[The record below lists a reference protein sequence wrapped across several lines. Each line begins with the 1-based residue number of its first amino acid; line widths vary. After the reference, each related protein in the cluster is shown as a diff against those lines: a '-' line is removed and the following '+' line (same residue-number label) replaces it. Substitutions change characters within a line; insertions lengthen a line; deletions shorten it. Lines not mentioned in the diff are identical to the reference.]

1 MVNRCRVRRVT
12 LGFSPIMT
20 NSSTESTSFRA
31 FVRLAGP
38 FAMLLI
44 TTALAFGLSAQRRS
58 VQLGER
64 ISPDGWSL
72 SFQPLADW
80 SIEFIDAQP
89 LGEVVRMVSPNA
101 EEIRRVRT
109 ILLHRINSRPGMS
122 ASDFAAEQLGIATNA
137 GQVINSIFSK
147 QASHDESEIAFGS
160 VGRGVLIRDASQS
173 LIIATCVV
181 ESGAYSLRLDSNAPL
196 NERDDAIV
204 ASILASI
211 EPLK

>member
-1 MVNRCRVRRVT
+1 
-12 LGFSPIMT
+12 
-20 NSSTESTSFRA
+20 
-31 FVRLAGP
+31 
-38 FAMLLI
+38 
-44 TTALAFGLSAQRRS
+44 
-58 VQLGER
+58 
-64 ISPDGWSL
+64 
-72 SFQPLADW
+72 
-80 SIEFIDAQP
+80 
-89 LGEVVRMVSPNA
+89 
-101 EEIRRVRT
+101 
-109 ILLHRINSRPGMS
+109 MS